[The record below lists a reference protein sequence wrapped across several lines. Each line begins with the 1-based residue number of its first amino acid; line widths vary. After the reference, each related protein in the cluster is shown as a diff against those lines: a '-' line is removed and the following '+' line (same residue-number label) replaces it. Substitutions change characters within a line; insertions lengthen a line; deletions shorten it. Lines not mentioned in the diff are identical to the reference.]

1 MAIYYVKYVKE
12 KEEEVEAGDSKIF
25 KFFIP
30 FT

>member
-12 KEEEVEAGDSKIF
+12 KEEEVGAGGCKIF